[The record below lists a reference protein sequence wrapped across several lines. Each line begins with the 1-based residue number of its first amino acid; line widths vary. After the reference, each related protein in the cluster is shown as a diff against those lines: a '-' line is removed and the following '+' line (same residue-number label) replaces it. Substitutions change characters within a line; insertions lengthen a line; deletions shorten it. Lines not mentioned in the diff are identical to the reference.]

1 MHLPHHV
8 ASVLFVTVVRQ
19 ITYMTKATF
28 TCIFLRNL
36 LLIMLALGFSSHTL
50 AQSNSAESEISIV
63 VGESVKISNVDDWLL
78 GVYTATDTVN
88 FLTPLFRD
96 DQCVFSSTGA
106 FRITIN
112 GQHSNSSFLMESQN
126 GDTMAYRMLINYRRN
141 GGNRFTFVNT
151 PATFNN
157 IDGASTL
164 DCSDSPNPGWNLRFY
179 TYVLGASFN
188 AAPPGIYQD
197 TLTLLVAP
205 E

>member
-1 MHLPHHV
+1 MTNT
-8 ASVLFVTVVRQ
+8 AKSTVL
-19 ITYMTKATF
+19 
-28 TCIFLRNL
+28 LRFIL
-36 LLIMLALGFSSHTL
+36 LLIPVFGLNSQAL
-50 AQSNSAESEISIV
+50 AQSQSAQSEVRVV
-63 VGESVKISNVDDWLL
+63 VGEAVKISNVDDWLL

-112 GQHSNSSFLMESQN
+112 GLHSTNSFLMESQN
-126 GDTMAYRMLINYRRN
+126 GDTMAYRMLINFRSG
-141 GGNRFTFVNT
+141 GGNQFNFVNAPT
-151 PATFNN
+151 TYNN

-179 TYVLGASFN
+179 AYVLGNSFN
-188 AAPPGIYQD
+188 AAPPGVYQD

>member
-1 MHLPHHV
+1 M
-8 ASVLFVTVVRQ
+8 
-19 ITYMTKATF
+19 YMTKSAF
-28 TCIFLRNL
+28 THVVVRNL
-36 LLIMLALGFSSHTL
+36 LLIFLALGFSSQSL
-50 AQSNSAESEISIV
+50 AQSNTAESEISIV

-78 GVYTATDTVN
+78 GVYTATDTIN

-112 GQHSNSSFLMESQN
+112 GQHSNSAFLMESQN

-141 GGNRFTFVNT
+141 GGNRFRFVSAPST
-151 PATFNN
+151 HTN

>member
-1 MHLPHHV
+1 MIKY
-8 ASVLFVTVVRQ
+8 AFNTAY
-19 ITYMTKATF
+19 I
-28 TCIFLRNL
+28 RNL
-36 LLIMLALGFSSHTL
+36 LFLILALVFSSQSL
-50 AQSNSAESEISIV
+50 AQSNTAESEISIV

-126 GDTMAYRMLINYRRN
+126 GDTMAYRMLINFRRN
-141 GGNRFTFVNT
+141 GGNRFQFVST
-151 PATFNN
+151 PGIFNN

>member
-1 MHLPHHV
+1 MTTS
-8 ASVLFVTVVRQ
+8 ASGTAL
-19 ITYMTKATF
+19 
-28 TCIFLRNL
+28 LRVL
-36 LLIMLALGFSSHTL
+36 LLLTMAFGLSSQSY
-50 AQSNSAESEISIV
+50 AQSESATSEVRVV
-63 VGESVKISNVDDWLL
+63 VGEAVKISNVDDWLL
-78 GVYTATDTVN
+78 GVYSATDTVN

-112 GQHSNSSFLMESQN
+112 GQHSANSFLMESQN
-126 GDTMAYRMLINYRRN
+126 GDTMAYRMLINFRSG
-141 GGNRFTFVNT
+141 GGNRFQFVNA
-151 PATFNN
+151 PATYTNV
-157 IDGASTL
+157 DGASTL

-179 TYVLGASFN
+179 TYVLGNSFN